1 MCKNEPNAQERIAR
15 QLLTQRPLFLGV
27 DAENAAHYWDGYERA
42 MVVVPDDADTTDDAD
57 RFDFADIPI
66 SRLSEWAEHVR
77 SKRGG
82 WEIGPRISSSIVDQ
96 LAERLE
102 AAQ

>member
-1 MCKNEPNAQERIAR
+1 MVTNEVNHQERIAR
-15 QLLTQRPLFLGV
+15 QILTQRPLFLGV

-42 MVVVPDDADTTDDAD
+42 MVVVSEDADTTDDAD
-57 RFDFADIPI
+57 RFDFCDIPI

-77 SKRGG
+77 TQRGG
-82 WEIGPRISSSIVDQ
+82 WNIGPHISSSIVDQ

-102 AAQ
+102 TAQ